1 VVLSLTFRG
10 TISDLLAN
18 ASAQAAWEALFVAAS
33 RAFPSLTRS
42 ILTEIYLCH
51 GCAYHEML
59 RMETPG
65 QAMATELRIAASR
78 IRVLGIHAGS
88 FVVVFEIVDT
98 ARARG
103 ASAGAGAAATIFDA
117 VHIA

>member
-1 VVLSLTFRG
+1 MWRLFLSRDIETPRPRPGVRAAAASGCPPLIPEPILARVVLSLTFRG

-51 GCAYHEML
+51 GCSYHDIEDGNG
-59 RMETPG
+59 R
-65 QAMATELRIAASR
+65 
-78 IRVLGIHAGS
+78 
-88 FVVVFEIVDT
+88 
-98 ARARG
+98 
-103 ASAGAGAAATIFDA
+103 AGAVA
-117 VHIA
+117 